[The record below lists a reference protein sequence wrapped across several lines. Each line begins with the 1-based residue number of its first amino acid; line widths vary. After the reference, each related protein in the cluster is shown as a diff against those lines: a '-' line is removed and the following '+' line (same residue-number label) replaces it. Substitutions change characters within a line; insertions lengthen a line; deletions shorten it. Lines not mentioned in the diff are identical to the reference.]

1 MPLNIIIEPDYE
13 ENNANDSDFDNNT
26 TEILK
31 VNDVFKDWDAVKI
44 AINTYAK
51 HNGFVAIKARKD
63 VDAIDKSII

>member
-1 MPLNIIIEPDYE
+1 MS
-13 ENNANDSDFDNNT
+13 NANGSNLDNNT

-63 VDAIDKSII
+63 VDVINKSII